1 MKNFHNIAIAR
12 YINGIQINVGCK
24 SFVFNDI
31 HEGMAEV
38 ANYLINPEKAIAL
51 WKGLHPDEF
60 SEFTSGG
67 IPIDI
72 APAPPVHYG
81 LSACPRAE
89 EAEVAR
95 PTLTSNAIAP
105 QRRP

>member
-31 HEGMAEV
+31 HEGMSEV
-38 ANYLINPEKAIAL
+38 AAYLMNPEKAIAH

-72 APAPPVHYG
+72 APAPPVHFG
-81 LSACPRAE
+81 SSE
-89 EAEVAR
+89 GAEVAR
-95 PTLTSNAIAP
+95 PTLTSNTIAP

>member
-38 ANYLINPEKAIAL
+38 ADYLINPEKAIAL

-67 IPIDI
+67 VPIE
-72 APAPPVHYG
+72 APPVHYG
-81 LSACPRAE
+81 SSE
-89 EAEVAR
+89 GAEVAR
-95 PTLTSNAIAP
+95 PTLTSNTIAP